1 MIRQAAAVNQRP
13 LTSDWRLT
21 AVQAEKK
28 GRRTNVLDLFRYVC
42 SLIRKKNVREFD
54 YIGDITTQF
63 LVNSLDCL
71 SFTNELH
78 VQAVY

>member
-1 MIRQAAAVNQRP
+1 MIRQAAALNQRP

-21 AVQAEKK
+21 AVQAEK

-42 SLIRKKNVREFD
+42 SPIRKKNFREFD